1 MVVFDDAFTLSES
14 LLAQTLPD
22 RWRHVQAVAHEAFRI
37 GGIGDVDAED
47 LQVAAILHDIGYAP
61 TIAHTRFHPL
71 DGARFLEAEG
81 YPERVTALV
90 ARHSCAVVE
99 AELRGVGGVGE
110 YQDDASP
117 TRDALWYCD
126 ATTGP
131 QGQRFTADER
141 WAEIRRRYGPGNLV
155 TDFLDRAEPE
165 LRAAVDRT
173 LARMRTA
180 GIAA

>member
-1 MVVFDDAFTLSES
+1 MAGFDDAFALAES
-14 LLAQTLPD
+14 LLAEALPD
-22 RWRHVQAVAHEAFRI
+22 RWRHVQAVAHEASRL
-37 GGIGDVDAED
+37 GGVDGVDAED
-47 LQVAAILHDIGYAP
+47 LHVAAVLHDIGYVPA
-61 TIAHTRFHPL
+61 IAHTRFHPL
-71 DGARFLEAEG
+71 DGARFLKAEG
-81 YPERVTALV
+81 YPERVVALV

-99 AELRGVGGVGE
+99 AELRGVVGVGD
-110 YQDDASP
+110 YQDEASP

-141 WAEIRRRYGPGNLV
+141 WAEIRARYGAGNLV

-180 GIAA
+180 GVPA

>member
-1 MVVFDDAFTLSES
+1 MVEFDDAFALSES
-14 LLAQTLPD
+14 LLGHALPD
-22 RWRHVQAVAHEAFRI
+22 RWRHVQAVAREASRV
-37 GGIGDVDAED
+37 GGIDGVDVED

-61 TIAHTRFHPL
+61 TIAHARFHPL
-71 DGARFLEAEG
+71 DGARFLSAEG
-81 YPERVTALV
+81 YPDRVVALV
-90 ARHSCAVVE
+90 ARHSCAIVE
-99 AELRGVGGVGE
+99 AELRGVDGVGE
-110 YQDDASP
+110 YEDEASP

-131 QGQRFTADER
+131 QGQRLSADER
-141 WAEIRRRYGPGNLV
+141 WAEVRMRYGPGHLV